1 MKNRNKSVR
10 VAILCLSLAMA
21 GSLPIDAQKVTF
33 HEDSISLKQAF
44 EKLESSSA
52 YKIAYND
59 SQLDV
64 SRKVSMYQKDMDVLQ
79 VLSQLLKDTGY
90 TYKINGNY
98 VIIVPEE
105 VKTVKGKKQ
114 VSGVIADTNGNPV
127 IGANV
132 VEKGTTNGT
141 VTDMDGKFTIEVND
155 NSVLQVSY
163 IGYNQS
169 EISVKNKTAVSIT
182 MKEDAELLDEVVV
195 VGYGTQTKVNL
206 TGAVSTIGK

>member
-1 MKNRNKSVR
+1 MNRNKSIR

-33 HEDSISLKQAF
+33 HEGSISLKQAF

-64 SRKVSMYQKDMDVLQ
+64 SRKVSMDQKDMEVLQ
-79 VLSQLLKDTGY
+79 VLSQLLKNTGY

-114 VSGVIADTNGNPV
+114 VSGVIVDTNGDPV
-127 IGANV
+127 IGRTWWRK
-132 VEKGTTNGT
+132 ELPT
-141 VTDMDGKFTIEVND
+141 VR
-155 NSVLQVSY
+155 LP
-163 IGYNQS
+163 
-169 EISVKNKTAVSIT
+169 ISTES
-182 MKEDAELLDEVVV
+182 LR
-195 VGYGTQTKVNL
+195 
-206 TGAVSTIGK
+206 

>member
-1 MKNRNKSVR
+1 MNRNKSIR

-33 HEDSISLKQAF
+33 HEGSISLKQAF

-64 SRKVSMYQKDMDVLQ
+64 SRKVSMDQKDMEVLQ
-79 VLSQLLKDTGY
+79 VLSQLLKNTGY

-114 VSGVIADTNGNPV
+114 VSGVIVDTNGDPV

-141 VTDMDGKFTIEVND
+141 ITDP
-155 NSVLQVSY
+155 
-163 IGYNQS
+163 
-169 EISVKNKTAVSIT
+169 VKSLFFIVP
-182 MKEDAELLDEVVV
+182 
-195 VGYGTQTKVNL
+195 
-206 TGAVSTIGK
+206 